1 MSYSTSSCLVYSSE
15 ALNSVYTTEAIGLDE
30 MPRSVKETTSAYL
43 YQWTRKLIQARF
55 DSQEKSLPLY
65 LSLAIHMID
74 LDLIQ

>member
-1 MSYSTSSCLVYSSE
+1 MYSSV
-15 ALNSVYTTEAIGLDE
+15 ALNSTYTTEAIPIGLDE

-55 DSQEKSLPLY
+55 DSQKKPLPLY